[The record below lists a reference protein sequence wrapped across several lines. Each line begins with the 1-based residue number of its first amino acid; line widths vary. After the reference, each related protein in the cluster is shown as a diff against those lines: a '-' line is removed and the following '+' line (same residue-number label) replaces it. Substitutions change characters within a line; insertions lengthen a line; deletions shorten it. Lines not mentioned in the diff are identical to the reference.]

1 MNLTTTPATF
11 SAWRR
16 LPGCCCLPGGALE
29 LYSSKTKTGRGGSG
43 DGLAE
48 GEVNRGGCGGFV
60 RIMTTVGFCAAAAAA
75 RTVDYINSLSH
86 SANYYY
92 NDQQQLQ
99 WQRQQQPDQSSPPPA
114 TDPPETKEWNLR
126 DLPVITVKH
135 RHPRR
140 GVYLCR

>member
-1 MNLTTTPATF
+1 M
-11 SAWRR
+11 
-16 LPGCCCLPGGALE
+16 
-29 LYSSKTKTGRGGSG
+29 
-43 DGLAE
+43 
-48 GEVNRGGCGGFV
+48 NRGGDCGGFV
-60 RIMTTVGFCAAAAAA
+60 RIMTTVGFCAATAAAG
-75 RTVDYINSLSH
+75 TVDYINSLSH

-140 GVYLCR
+140 GVYVMLVL